1 MFSISEVSVMR
12 SLLQLLVLF
21 FITEAVSSKL
31 QLSKLSGRLS
41 QLGSKFGNAPKYLD
55 DIAHV
60 GDLAGYNIAALGTY
74 WRSNALAAFSQM
86 KNDEKEA
93 ASETLNLAIATLAV
107 WDVGNGILH
116 PIADTLINKV
126 IRRHQKDFYNTV
138 TKLREY
144 RLIFN
149 SDLIDRAPTV
159 AQAEA
164 LKTRLLEA
172 KSDVVVAFQTD
183 VEKGWSKFLKN
194 TAIYDD
200 MVKDL
205 KTVKTWA
212 KAAKWADVLAGP
224 LFDAATI
231 AVGAWQLSEAIK
243 NDDAFAIA
251 SSSLSMA
258 SGVAGITGFVAG
270 ALATVGSTLAAV
282 AGPVGAII
290 GALLGIASIIVEIIA
305 AFNPYTR
312 INKEIKMIKTL
323 RDNSKKLLDAD
334 MKNLANLVTSR
345 SNFTFSWV
353 FEANQGL
360 MVEHIHGRVKD
371 WQDPLKFRLENPPK
385 EESGYMVVGKNR
397 KFDKGMYAGNLFF
410 SPKGLVNL
418 GYDFYGKK
426 AIKEFKGVTVLVS
439 TDFVDEKKGV
449 DLKGADIETYNKEY
463 PSEADNVVIDSI
475 ISIERKQT
483 VKVKTGGGDDVI
495 QVNGIIGKPGNDKY
509 FSDLRYGYYLD
520 VKAEADDI
528 ATATKDENNVLSFE
542 GMPSK
547 LTNIIGVVF
556 HFKNDSLLFRTGSK
570 ASPQNILW
578 GHITGIKMIV
588 GSPFDDIIYL
598 TSDQKYVV
606 RQSRGSNQY
615 LLELRSWKPFHITI
629 DDQCDE
635 PGKLT
640 IYTSHIFYGD
650 VRSSHLITSEDR
662 QTLYLYGRQR
672 NQAWHLRGQIY
683 FNRRKAGFHVIRTKK
698 DGVEKTMDK
707 FLTAFSPPSGDRN
720 EDNFDSDKDYHYYFD
735 RNLRSG
741 GCGIFKVF
749 LHTPRFQL
757 GRYRHYM
764 WMRKNSND
772 FLIMAKD
779 FVDKCIKKTKRSIAL
794 VRTGFH
800 STWKLRLAAAGDVR
814 NLLDCPGKDV
824 ELDAEYYEK
833 LMEQREDGSLRL
845 VVDLWRDNRGYIDVA
860 TELNKLENR
869 QKYHFGK
876 NLDGTFGIPQV
887 TMLEAPQEENPSTV
901 SKFTIDM
908 KGGQKIDEDSLIF
921 TQQLQDWLKANER
934 KIMLKKA
941 EDATWKLE
949 ITKKDGTA
957 THEVTLKNIERIDFE
972 AKDRS
977 FRQPVIP
984 DLATETKSSIDLAA
998 LSANKVHRGRMY
1010 YDHRFN
1016 DCYRAGK
1023 EKL

>member
-1 MFSISEVSVMR
+1 MK

-21 FITEAVSSKL
+21 FIAEVVSSKL
-31 QLSKLSGRLS
+31 QLSKLSGKLIKY
-41 QLGSKFGNAPKYLD
+41 GKKFGSAKNYLD

-60 GDLAGYNIAALGTY
+60 GDLGGYNFAALGAY

-86 KNDEKEA
+86 KNEEKEA
-93 ASETLNLAIATLAV
+93 ARDTLNLAIATLAV
-107 WDVGNGILH
+107 WDIGQGMLH
-116 PIADTLINKV
+116 PITDTLINKV
-126 IRRHQKDFYNTV
+126 IKRHQKDFHNTV

-149 SDLIDRAPTV
+149 SDLIDKQPTV
-159 AQAEA
+159 GAAEA
-164 LKTRLLEA
+164 LKKRLLEA
-172 KSDVVVAFQTD
+172 KSDVAVAFQTD
-183 VEKGWSKFLKN
+183 VEKGWSKFIKN

-205 KTVKTWA
+205 KTVRTWA

-231 AVGAWQLSEAIK
+231 AVGAWQISEAVK
-243 NDDAFAIA
+243 NDDPWAIA

-290 GALLGIASIIVEIIA
+290 GALLGIASIIVEIVA
-305 AFNPYTR
+305 AFNPYGR

-334 MKNLANLVTSR
+334 MKNLANLVSSR

-360 MVEHIHGRVKD
+360 MVEAIHGRVKD
-371 WQDPLKFRLENPPK
+371 WQDPLKFRLETPPK
-385 EESGYMVVGKNR
+385 EEGGYIVVGENR
-397 KFDKGMYAGNLFF
+397 KYNKGMYGGNIFF
-410 SPKGLVNL
+410 KPEGLVDL

-426 AIKEFKGVTVLVS
+426 AMQEFKGVTVLVS
-439 TDFVDEKKGV
+439 TDFVDEKPKV
-449 DLKGADIETYNKEY
+449 DLKGADIETYNKKY
-463 PSEADNVVIDSI
+463 PNEPDNVVIDNI
-475 ISIERKQT
+475 ISIQNKQT
-483 VKVKTGGGDDVI
+483 FKVKTGGGDDVI
-495 QVNGIIGKPGNDKY
+495 QVNGVIGKPGNSKY
-509 FSDLRYGYYLD
+509 FSDFRYGYYLD
-520 VKAEADDI
+520 VKAEADGS

-547 LTNIIGVVF
+547 LTNIVGVTF
-556 HFKNDSLLFRTGSK
+556 HFVNDSLLYRTGSK
-570 ASPQNILW
+570 ASPKNILW
-578 GHITGIKMIV
+578 GRITGIKMFV

-598 TSDQKYVV
+598 TSEQKYVV
-606 RQSRGSNQY
+606 RQSRGKNQY
-615 LLELRSWKPFHITI
+615 FLELRSWKPFHITI
-629 DDQCDE
+629 DDQCTE

-640 IYTSHIFYGD
+640 IYTNHIFYGD
-650 VRSSHLITSEDR
+650 VRSSRLITSEDR
-662 QTLYLYGRQR
+662 RTLYLYGRQR
-672 NQAWHLRGQIY
+672 NQAWQLRGQIY
-683 FNRRKAGFHVIRTKK
+683 FNRQKPGYHVIRTEK
-698 DGVEKTMDK
+698 DKVEKKMDK
-707 FLTAFSPPSGDRN
+707 FPTAFSPPSGERN
-720 EDNFDSDKDYHYYFD
+720 FDHFDSDKDYNYYFD

-749 LHTPRFQL
+749 LRTPLFQL
-757 GRYRHYM
+757 GKYSIYT

-779 FVDKCIKKTKRSIAL
+779 FIDKCIKKTKRSIVL

-800 STWKLRLAAAGDVR
+800 MTWKLRLVAAGDVR
-814 NLLDCPGKDV
+814 NLLDCPGKDL
-824 ELDAEYYEK
+824 ELDVDYFEK
-833 LMEQREDGSLRL
+833 LMEQQQDGSTRL
-845 VVDLWRDNRGYIDVA
+845 VVDLWRDKRGYIDIA
-860 TELNKLENR
+860 TELKKMENR
-869 QKYHFGK
+869 KKYQFEK
-876 NLDGTFGIPQV
+876 NLDGTFGTPQV
-887 TMLEAPQEENPSTV
+887 AMLEAPQDENPSPV

-908 KGGQKIDEDSLIF
+908 KGGQKIDEDSVIF
-921 TQQLQDWLKANER
+921 TQQLQDWLKAKER
-934 KIMLKKA
+934 KIMLKKTK
-941 EDATWKLE
+941 DGTWKME

-972 AKDRS
+972 AKDGS

-984 DLATETKSSIDLAA
+984 DLGTVTDSSIDLAV
-998 LSANKVHRGRMY
+998 LTANKVRRGRMY

-1016 DCYRAGK
+1016 DCYHAGK